1 MSTSYT
7 VESSDGVNYKLIVC
21 DEIKKKR
28 EEEDK
33 KRREKDERK
42 KEENERKKKEN
53 EILIQRALRY
63 CGNTIKLLKI
73 YESGR
78 YLNLLLEY

>member
-1 MSTSYT
+1 M
-7 VESSDGVNYKLIVC
+7 
-21 DEIKKKR
+21 
-28 EEEDK
+28 
-33 KRREKDERK
+33 REKLDQRDIAEK
-42 KEENERKKKEN
+42 LQLVN

-73 YESGR
+73 YESDR